1 MRRLYSVFMLLL
13 AVALLATSCS
23 KDYRSSIPAGCQA
36 LVAVNLVETGKQMGV
51 ADNKDKQSALQSI
64 FMVDDVQKT
73 GIDLTSPAYIF
84 ETAGGDFGL
93 VAAVGSRSA
102 VEDWFSILKDKGLCK
117 ELGEKKGYP
126 FFLLKESFVAA
137 FSGDALL
144 IMGPVV
150 ASEQSRKQLQM
161 AKYLDA
167 KDGEGAMQSKL
178 FERLETLS
186 GAVTMVARASAL
198 PEKVVAPITLGAPK
212 GTDPSEIIVT
222 AEMNVSNAMLHINGS
237 SFSFNTTVNDALQKA
252 ANCYRPF
259 RGRYLDKI
267 PATAPFALIANVAG
281 ADYLKLMRT
290 NEALRTMM
298 LGINTAIDIDQMI
311 SSVDGDMVVMIPRFT
326 SEKNLAASFIAET
339 KNSDWTADVDY
350 WKKSCPAGTVIS
362 SVGTAVMPQYTM
374 TGSSVT
380 AGFGMANSNTLYIS
394 VNNGAKSAADVMAT
408 PFKGLSPDVAAIV
421 KGKRLCVI
429 AGLDEMVRQKKELSV
444 ITGMLKPLFGNVNTL
459 VYTLE

>member
-1 MRRLYSVFMLLL
+1 MKNIYLLLLL
-13 AVALLATSCS
+13 AVVMLATSCS

-36 LVAVNLVETGKQMGV
+36 LVAVNLMETGKQIGI
-51 ADNKDKQSALQSI
+51 ADDKGKQSALQAI
-64 FMVDDVQKT
+64 FMVGDIQKT
-73 GIDLTSPAYIF
+73 GIDLTSPVYIF

-93 VAAVGSRSA
+93 VASVSSRSA
-102 VEDWFSILKDKGLCK
+102 VEDWFSILKDKGICK

-137 FSGDALL
+137 LSGDALM

-150 ASEQSRKQLQM
+150 ATEQSRKQLQM

-167 KDGEGAMQSKL
+167 KDGEGIMQSKL

-198 PEKVVAPITLGAPK
+198 PEKIVAPMTLGAPK

-222 AEMNVSNAMLHINGS
+222 TEMNVSNAMLHINGS
-237 SFSFNTTVNDALQKA
+237 VFSFNAAVDDALQKA
-252 ANCYRPF
+252 VNCYRPF

-267 PATAPFALIANVAG
+267 PATVPFALMANVAG

-298 LGINTAIDIDQMI
+298 LGINTAIDFDKMI
-311 SSVDGDMVVMIPRFT
+311 SSVDGDMVVMVPNFT
-326 SEKNLAASFIAET
+326 SEKKLSASFIAEA
-339 KNSDWTADVDY
+339 KNSDWIKDVDY
-350 WKKSCPAGTVIS
+350 WKKSCPVGTVIS
-362 SVGTAVMPQYTM
+362 SVATGSLPQYTM
-374 TGSSVT
+374 IGPSVN
-380 AGFGMANSNTLYIS
+380 ASFGMAASNTLYIS
-394 VNNGAKSAADVMAT
+394 VNNGAKSAAAVTLA
-408 PFKGLSPDVAAIV
+408 PAKALSPDVAAMV
-421 KGKRLCVI
+421 KGKRMCVV
-429 AGLDEMVRQKKELSV
+429 ASLDELMRQKKELSV
-444 ITGMLKPLFGNVNTL
+444 VTDMLRPLFGNVNTL

>member
-1 MRRLYSVFMLLL
+1 MRRLYLVCMLLL
-13 AVALLATSCS
+13 AVVMLATSCS
-23 KDYRSSIPAGCQA
+23 KDYRSSIPVGCQA
-36 LVAVNLVETGKQMGV
+36 LVAVNLMETGKQIGI
-51 ADNKDKQSALQSI
+51 ADDKGKQSALQAI
-64 FMVDDVQKT
+64 FMIGDIQNT
-73 GIDLTSPAYIF
+73 GIDLTSPVYIF
-84 ETAGGDFGL
+84 ETVGGDFGL

-102 VEDWFSILKDKGLCK
+102 VEDWFSILKDKGICK

-137 FSGDALL
+137 LSGDALL

-150 ASEQSRKQLQM
+150 ATEQPRKQLQM

-167 KDGEGAMQSKL
+167 KDGEGIMQSKL

-186 GAVTMVARASAL
+186 GTVTMVARASAL

-212 GTDPSEIIVT
+212 GTAPSEIIVT
-222 AEMNVSNAMLHINGS
+222 AEMNVSNALLHVNGS
-237 SFSFNTTVNDALQKA
+237 VFSFNAAVNDALQKA

-267 PATAPFALIANVAG
+267 PASAPFALIANVAG

-298 LGINTAIDIDQMI
+298 LGINTAIDFDKMI
-311 SSVDGDMVVMIPRFT
+311 SSVDGDMMVTIPQLT
-326 SEKNLAASFIAET
+326 NDKKLSVNFIAEA

-350 WKKSCPAGTVIS
+350 WKKSAPAGTVIT
-362 SVGTAVMPQYTM
+362 SVGKGALPQYTM
-374 TGSSVT
+374 TSSSVN
-380 AGFGMANSNTLYIS
+380 ASFGMSDSNTLYIN
-394 VNNGAKSAADVMAT
+394 VDNGIKSDVS
-408 PFKGLSPDVAAIV
+408 KVISPDVAAMI
-421 KGKRLCVI
+421 KGKRMCVI
-429 AGLDEMVRQKKELSV
+429 AGLDELMRQKKELSV
-444 ITGMLKPLFGNVNTL
+444 AMEMLRPLFGNFNTL

>member
-1 MRRLYSVFMLLL
+1 MRRLYSVCMLLL
-13 AVALLATSCS
+13 AVVMLATSCS
-23 KDYRSSIPAGCQA
+23 KDYRSSIPVGCQA
-36 LVAVNLVETGKQMGV
+36 LVAVNLMETSKQIGI
-51 ADNKDKQSALQSI
+51 ADDKGKQSALQAI
-64 FMVDDVQKT
+64 FMIGDIQNT
-73 GIDLTSPAYIF
+73 GIDLTSPVYIF
-84 ETAGGDFGL
+84 ETAGGDFGI

-102 VEDWFSILKDKGLCK
+102 VEDWFSILKDKGICK

-137 FSGDALL
+137 LSGDAFL

-150 ASEQSRKQLQM
+150 ATEQSRKQLQM

-167 KDGEGAMQSKL
+167 KDGEGIMQSKL

-237 SFSFNTTVNDALQKA
+237 VFSFNAAVNDALQKA
-252 ANCYRPF
+252 SNCYRPF

-267 PATAPFALIANVAG
+267 PSTAPFALIANVAG

-298 LGINTAIDIDQMI
+298 LGINTAIDFDKMI
-311 SSVDGDMVVMIPRFT
+311 SSVDGDMVVTIPQLT
-326 SEKNLAASFIAET
+326 NDKKLSVNFIAEA

-350 WKKSCPAGTVIS
+350 WKKSAPVGTVIS
-362 SVGTAVMPQYTM
+362 SVGTAAMPQYTM

-408 PFKGLSPDVAAIV
+408 PFKGLSPDVAAMI
-421 KGKRLCVI
+421 KGKRMCVV
-429 AGLDEMVRQKKELSV
+429 AGLDELMRQKKELAV
-444 ITGMLKPLFGNVNTL
+444 VTEMLKPLFGNFNTL

>member
-1 MRRLYSVFMLLL
+1 MLLL
-13 AVALLATSCS
+13 AVVMLATSCS
-23 KDYRSSIPAGCQA
+23 KDYRSSIPVGCQA
-36 LVAVNLVETGKQMGV
+36 LVAVNLMETSKQIGI
-51 ADNKDKQSALQSI
+51 ADDKGKQSALQAI
-64 FMVDDVQKT
+64 FMIGDIQNT
-73 GIDLTSPAYIF
+73 GIDLTSPVYIF
-84 ETAGGDFGL
+84 ETAGGDFGI

-102 VEDWFSILKDKGLCK
+102 VEDWFSILKDKGICK

-137 FSGDALL
+137 LSGDAFL

-150 ASEQSRKQLQM
+150 ATEQSRKQLQM

-167 KDGEGAMQSKL
+167 KDGEGIMQSKL

-237 SFSFNTTVNDALQKA
+237 VFSFNAAVNDALQKA
-252 ANCYRPF
+252 SNCYRPF

-267 PATAPFALIANVAG
+267 PSTAPFALIANVAG

-298 LGINTAIDIDQMI
+298 LGINTAIDFDKMI
-311 SSVDGDMVVMIPRFT
+311 SSVDGDMVVTIPQLT
-326 SEKNLAASFIAET
+326 NDKKLSVNFIAEA

-350 WKKSCPAGTVIS
+350 WKKSAPVGTVIS
-362 SVGTAVMPQYTM
+362 SVGTAAMPQYTM

-408 PFKGLSPDVAAIV
+408 PFKGLSPDVAAMI
-421 KGKRLCVI
+421 KGKRMCVV
-429 AGLDEMVRQKKELSV
+429 AGLDELMRQKKELAV
-444 ITGMLKPLFGNVNTL
+444 VTEMLKPLFGNFNTL

>member
-1 MRRLYSVFMLLL
+1 MRRLYSVFMLLT
-13 AVALLATSCS
+13 AVVMLATSCS
-23 KDYRSSIPAGCQA
+23 KDYRNSIPAGCQVLA
-36 LVAVNLVETGKQMGV
+36 AVNLMETGKQIGI
-51 ADNKDKQSALQSI
+51 ADDKGKQSELQAI
-64 FMVDDVQKT
+64 FMVGDIQKT
-73 GIDLTSPAYIF
+73 GIDLTSPVYIF

-93 VAAVGSRSA
+93 VASVSSRSA
-102 VEDWFSILKDKGLCK
+102 VEDWFSILKDKGICK

-137 FSGDALL
+137 LSGDALM

-150 ASEQSRKQLQM
+150 ATEQSRKQLQM

-198 PEKVVAPITLGAPK
+198 PEKIVAPMTLGAPK

-222 AEMNVSNAMLHINGS
+222 TEMNVSNAMLHINGS
-237 SFSFNTTVNDALQKA
+237 VFSFNAAVDDALQKA

-267 PATAPFALIANVAG
+267 PATVPFALIANIAG

-298 LGINTAIDIDQMI
+298 LGINTAIDFDKMI
-311 SSVDGDMVVMIPRFT
+311 SSVDGDMVVTVPQFQT
-326 SEKNLAASFIAET
+326 DKKLSVNFIAEV

-350 WKKSCPAGTVIS
+350 WKKSAPAGTVIT
-362 SVGTAVMPQYTM
+362 SVGKGALPQYTM
-374 TGSSVT
+374 TSSSVN
-380 AGFGMANSNTLYIS
+380 ASFGMSDNNTLYIC
-394 VNNGAKSAADVMAT
+394 VNGGINAA
-408 PFKGLSPDVAAIV
+408 PSKGLSPDVAAMV
-421 KGKRLCVI
+421 KGKRMCVV
-429 AGLDEMVRQKKELSV
+429 AGIDELMRQKKELSV
-444 ITGMLKPLFGNVNTL
+444 AMEMLKPLFGNFNTL

>member
-1 MRRLYSVFMLLL
+1 MLLL
-13 AVALLATSCS
+13 AVVMLATSCS
-23 KDYRSSIPAGCQA
+23 KDYRSSIPVGCQA
-36 LVAVNLVETGKQMGV
+36 LVAVNLMETGKQIGI
-51 ADNKDKQSALQSI
+51 ADDKGKQSALQAI
-64 FMVDDVQKT
+64 FMIGDIQNT
-73 GIDLTSPAYIF
+73 GIDLTSPVYIF
-84 ETAGGDFGL
+84 ETVGGDFGL

-102 VEDWFSILKDKGLCK
+102 VEDWFSILKDKGICK

-137 FSGDALL
+137 LSGDALL

-150 ASEQSRKQLQM
+150 ATEQPRKQLQM

-167 KDGEGAMQSKL
+167 KDGEGIMQSKL

-186 GAVTMVARASAL
+186 GTVTMVARASAL

-212 GTDPSEIIVT
+212 GTAPSEIIVT
-222 AEMNVSNAMLHINGS
+222 AEMNVSNALLHVNGS
-237 SFSFNTTVNDALQKA
+237 VFSFNAAVNDALQKA

-267 PATAPFALIANVAG
+267 PASAPFALIANVAG

-298 LGINTAIDIDQMI
+298 LGINTAIDFDKMI
-311 SSVDGDMVVMIPRFT
+311 SSVDGDMMVTIPQLT
-326 SEKNLAASFIAET
+326 NDKKLSVNFIAEA

-350 WKKSCPAGTVIS
+350 WKKSAPAGTVIT
-362 SVGTAVMPQYTM
+362 SVGKGALPQYTM
-374 TGSSVT
+374 TSSSVN
-380 AGFGMANSNTLYIS
+380 ASFGMSDSNTLYIN
-394 VNNGAKSAADVMAT
+394 VDNGIKSDVS
-408 PFKGLSPDVAAIV
+408 KVISPDVAAMI
-421 KGKRLCVI
+421 KGKRMCVI
-429 AGLDEMVRQKKELSV
+429 AGLDELMRQKKELSV
-444 ITGMLKPLFGNVNTL
+444 AMEMLRPLFGNFNTL